1 MKNKKTN
8 IDIIADSVTEMALSC
23 IEKEKKMP
31 WEMPWNQNLGV
42 FAHNHSTG
50 YIYRGV
56 NCYLTFISQ
65 LEEYKH
71 NAWITFDQ
79 LANKMGFKK
88 VRSGKFFWYADK
100 NDEKVK
106 YNDLKALMLKDV
118 DAKRMPVENWTPNIY
133 LREGWKK
140 VTFKQK
146 ARMIEEGTHTN
157 EDFVVRFPQQPRIH
171 LVYNIEQTKL
181 PLPKPKKTKKLKKTE
196 VEKTLHNLIK
206 EMKNSP
212 ALKIDGR
219 NACYSPS
226 KHTIHMP
233 TMKQFKD
240 KSGYNGTSESHYFH
254 TGCHELV
261 HSSGHKNCL
270 SREGITDL
278 GIWGDH
284 RYAKE
289 ELVAESGAEMLAR
302 YFNFDTSSATKNT
315 EAYLQ
320 GWVSRLKND
329 SKIMASALRDSSKA
343 VHYIL
348 EGK

>member
-31 WEMPWNQNLGV
+31 WEMKWNQNLGV

-106 YNDLKALMLKDV
+106 YNDLKALMFKDV
-118 DAKRMPVENWTPNIY
+118 EAKSMPVENWTPNIY

-206 EMKNSP
+206 EMENSP

-284 RYAKE
+284 KYAKE